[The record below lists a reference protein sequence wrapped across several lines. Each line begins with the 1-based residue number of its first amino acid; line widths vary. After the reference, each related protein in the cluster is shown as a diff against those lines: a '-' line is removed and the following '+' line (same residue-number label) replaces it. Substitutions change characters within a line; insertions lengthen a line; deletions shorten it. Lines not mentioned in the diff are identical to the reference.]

1 LTAPTNVLSREDAVV
16 IAIGRSLLTIG
27 GKSYRGLVAE
37 RAERSPE
44 PLRTQL
50 KKLLTA

>member
-1 LTAPTNVLSREDAVV
+1 VVLAL
-16 IAIGRSLLTIG
+16 ARSLLTIG
-27 GKSYRGLVAE
+27 GATYRGLVAE

-50 KKLLTA
+50 RRLLG

>member
-1 LTAPTNVLSREDAVV
+1 MGIAV
-16 IAIGRSLLTIG
+16 ALSLLTIG
-27 GKSYRGLVAE
+27 CKSYRGLVAE

-50 KKLLTA
+50 KKQLAG